1 MRYINRS
8 AIKAEAK
15 YTLRVNRRSFLIMT
29 AIYMGISL
37 IISGIDFAF
46 TRFEIPMA
54 AFITI
59 LVSLITCVLSAGYI
73 LFCMG
78 VRQGEDMPFS
88 TLLDG
93 FGFAGKVIWL
103 NILMYIYI
111 FLWSMLFV
119 IPGIVAAYRY
129 RFALYNLMEN
139 PELTA
144 SQAIALSKMQT
155 FGMKGQLLMLDLSF
169 FGWAILTALTAGI
182 LSIWLTPYMQLAD
195 LGYYEVGKEIVS
207 PFPNGG
213 PTSYDDQ
220 GFNQF

>member
-8 AIKAEAK
+8 AIKSEAK

-37 IISGIDFAF
+37 IISGIDAAF
-46 TRFEIPMA
+46 THSEIPMA

-182 LSIWLTPYMQLAD
+182 LGIWLTPYMSMTQVEFYRD
-195 LGYYEVGKEIVS
+195 LINETQ
-207 PFPNGG
+207 N
-213 PTSYDDQ
+213 
-220 GFNQF
+220 

>member
-8 AIKAEAK
+8 AIKSEAK

-37 IISGIDFAF
+37 IIAGIDAAF

-54 AFITI
+54 AFISI

-195 LGYYEVGKEIVS
+195 LGYYEVGKEIIS

>member
-8 AIKAEAK
+8 AIKSEAK
-15 YTLRVNRRSFLIMT
+15 YTLRVNRRSFLVMT

-37 IISGIDFAF
+37 IISGIDAAF
-46 TRFEIPMA
+46 THFEIPMA